1 MWAAQRQASRPLFG
15 RLAGWNSATTRSKSS
30 GSNPYPYPTHANP
43 NPYQIFHL
51 PHNASQAEVK
61 RRCTSFILVGSFDGL
76 SQISD
81 IDLVRIYHPDSPVS
95 RALPPEVTDG
105 RFQAIT
111 KAYDALR
118 GKTPMTPEGIQ
129 STSDAQHPT
138 SAVWRA
144 RQARRLDLDAGGD
157 DRWKDRVILFGVI
170 FVGSPLTFRIR
181 TYLIGCSQT
190 IAGFIAQT
198 MLTRREALEEMRRKA
213 FHATQNTH
221 TRHTQRTE
229 DWALAVSEPDEMR
242 KKS

>member
-15 RLAGWNSATTRSKSS
+15 RLAGVNSRSKSS
-30 GSNPYPYPTHANP
+30 GSNPYPYPTHAHP
-43 NPYQIFHL
+43 SPYQIFHL

-61 RRCTSFILVGSFDGL
+61 RRY
-76 SQISD
+76 

-111 KAYDALR
+111 KAYDVLR

-138 SAVWRA
+138 PAVWRA

-170 FVGSPLTFRIR
+170 F
-181 TYLIGCSQT
+181 T

-198 MLTRREALEEMRRKA
+198 MLTRREAPDEMRRKA
-213 FHATQNTH
+213 FHATQNTRM
-221 TRHTQRTE
+221 RHAQRSE
-229 DWALAVSEPDEMR
+229 DWALAAPEPDEMR

>member
-1 MWAAQRQASRPLFG
+1 MWAAQRQVSRPLFG
-15 RLAGWNSATTRSKSS
+15 RLAGVHSATTRSTSS
-30 GSNPYPYPTHANP
+30 GSNPYPYPTHTNP

-61 RRCTSFILVGSFDGL
+61 RRY
-76 SQISD
+76 

-129 STSDAQHPT
+129 STSDAQSPT
-138 SAVWRA
+138 LAVWRA

-170 FVGSPLTFRIR
+170 F
-181 TYLIGCSQT
+181 T
-190 IAGFIAQT
+190 IAGFIVQT
-198 MLTRREALEEMRRKA
+198 MLTRREALEEMQRKA
-213 FHATQNTH
+213 SHATQNTR
-221 TRHTQRTE
+221 TRHAQRTE
-229 DWALAVSEPDEMR
+229 DWALAASESDETR